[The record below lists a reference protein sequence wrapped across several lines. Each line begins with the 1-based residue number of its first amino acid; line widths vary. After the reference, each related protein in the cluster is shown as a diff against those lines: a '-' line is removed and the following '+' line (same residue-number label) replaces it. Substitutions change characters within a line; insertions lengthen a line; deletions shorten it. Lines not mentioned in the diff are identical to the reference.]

1 MQNVYKK
8 NMYAALQIYLAAYDG
23 TPLRYSLDRVYA
35 EVDLVFF
42 DLASILKRTYTQLGA
57 SVRADSSSKHPS
69 LRSQIFQ
76 QQ

>member
-1 MQNVYKK
+1 
-8 NMYAALQIYLAAYDG
+8 MYAALQIYLAAYDG

-69 LRSQIFQ
+69 VRSQIFQ
-76 QQ
+76 QL